1 MRCETN
7 LRRTAQVGIMRHDR
21 PGALRA
27 APPPAPGRSR
37 RCCARLGFSPP
48 QAPRVMRESGRRRWW
63 RSAPRCLRVTC
74 SMPARA
80 PRCTWCARRSAGE
93 PTPPMRRLVRRT
105 GRRSA
110 GRFIAPMGVFRY
122 FRAVKGADWS
132 ISPNFGVA
140 RAVRASAPGPSICPM
155 TRRTIWRR
163 RMRSTGPRHAI
174 RRSTWGVFSRA
185 AARRRGGPA
194 APFPPPRRAS
204 ARKSR
209 GADGLQIDA
218 PRLHGGL
225 GRRVGGGAPRLDR
238 SAFAHARRVMRPDRR
253 FHFGGPEA
261 DGMCGSRRRGPTP
274 AVTSFRAARALLADP
289 EGAARRHVFRWLGS
303 TPPNWSSAR
312 SRGAGVIEP
321 GGWF

>member
-27 APPPAPGRSR
+27 APPLALGPPR

-80 PRCTWCARRSAGE
+80 PRCTRCARRSAGE

-110 GRFIAPMGVFRY
+110 GRFIASMGVFRY

-132 ISPNFGVA
+132 ISPNFRVG

-185 AARRRGGPA
+185 AARRRGGLRRPS
-194 APFPPPRRAS
+194 PRRAVRPRANLAAPMGCRSMRRASMAGLAGGS
-204 ARKSR
+204 AGGRRSSIAAPSRTR
-209 GADGLQIDA
+209 GASCGRTAGSISAA
-218 PRLHGGL
+218 PRRMECAVL
-225 GRRVGGGAPRLDR
+225 GA
-238 SAFAHARRVMRPDRR
+238 
-253 FHFGGPEA
+253 
-261 DGMCGSRRRGPTP
+261 
-274 AVTSFRAARALLADP
+274 AARP
-289 EGAARRHVFRWLGS
+289 RR
-303 TPPNWSSAR
+303 
-312 SRGAGVIEP
+312 
-321 GGWF
+321 